1 MVPPVASP
9 RPGGRHAL
17 FVRRRRTAAEMGDEL
32 PESEL
37 TAEQYRALIA
47 HTSDVVTAVDEE
59 GTVRYQ
65 SPSSERV
72 TGWRPEELRGENIL
86 EYVHSEDRDRVAE
99 RFGALAGEADHID
112 GEVEFRFETSGGE
125 WTWLAVTGTVAD
137 PEGPLEGYIITGR
150 ETSER
155 VRSTERL
162 EEQRDGLRLLNEV
175 VRHDIRNDLQVIS
188 AYAELLTDQ
197 VDGEG
202 REYVETL
209 RERVDH
215 AVDLTRTARDMA
227 DVMLSADSQRQPV
240 DLRATLERELD
251 EVRSTY
257 PGAAVTVDGT
267 VPSVTVLADDMLD
280 SILRNLLK
288 NAIQHNDEDVPEVTV
303 SVEAGGESV
312 VVRVA
317 DNGPGVPD
325 DRKEEVFGKGEKGLE
340 SGGAGLGLYLVRTLV
355 DSYGGEVWVEDREEG
370 DPEAGA
376 AFVLELPVAD
386 ADDSGRSRG

>member
-1 MVPPVASP
+1 
-9 RPGGRHAL
+9 
-17 FVRRRRTAAEMGDEL
+17 MGDEL

-47 HTSDVVTAVDEE
+47 HTSDVVTVVDEE

-99 RFGALAGEADHID
+99 RFGTLAGEADHID

-150 ETSER
+150 EISER

-355 DSYGGEVWVEDREEG
+355 DSYGGEVWVEDAGGENRET
-370 DPEAGA
+370 GA